1 VDGDPLEDVSRFEGV
16 QFVMNGGVFH
26 KGAH

>member
-1 VDGDPLEDVSRFEGV
+1 VDGDPLEDVSRFEDV
-16 QFVMNGGVFH
+16 QFAMNGGVVR